1 MKGFTLIELLVVV
14 MIIGI
19 LSSIALP
26 QYEMVV
32 EKSRATEALVNVKAI
47 RDAIQRHV
55 QEFPEDEET
64 GVTSFTQIAD
74 VQLKGGTV
82 SDNTFETRDFVYRLN
97 GPTFQVT
104 RRDQGKTQILYQI
117 RFNSVPEGNNLI
129 ASQDENCLGKYKSVC
144 SLFGSIEE

>member
-32 EKSRATEALVNVKAI
+32 EKSRATEAVINAKAI
-47 RDAIQRHV
+47 RDAIQRHM
-55 QEFPEDEET
+55 QEFPEDEEV
-64 GVTSFTQIAD
+64 GVSSFDQIAD

-82 SDNTFETRDFVYRLN
+82 SGDTFTTRDFEYKLN
-97 GPTFQVT
+97 GNTFRVT
-104 RRDQGKTQILYQI
+104 RRDQNKSQTLYQI
-117 RFNSVPEGNNLI
+117 EFNSVPESNNLI
-129 ASQDENCLGKYKSVC
+129 ASRDENCLGKYRSVC
-144 SLFGSIEE
+144 SLFD